1 MIHSSEKRT
10 KRIDALSCQ
19 MSPLNDIHTR
29 AAKLGRAIV
38 LPEGN
43 DSRTIEAA
51 LEIARRKLARVI
63 LLGDKIK
70 IEQALGGGPVSDIS
84 VEDLRESRH
93 RDNLIQAALDA
104 RSARGISE
112 DQAADLVTQ
121 PLYFGALMVRAGLAD
136 GSVAGA
142 VHTTPDVLRAGIQMI
157 GMAPGITTV
166 SGSFL
171 IAMPDYG
178 PQAGKS
184 FIFADSGV
192 VPDPTVDELVSIALS
207 TANTVRLLLNVEP
220 KLALLSFS
228 TKGSAE
234 HPRVDKMRRA
244 LEALKRR
251 APELIVDGELQ
262 ADAALDPSVAAS
274 KAPDSP
280 LAGQANALI
289 FPDLDSGNIGYK
301 LAERLGGACAT
312 GPIVQGLARPANDL
326 SRGCSAQDIVNMT
339 AVTVLMTQ
347 SHD

>member
-1 MIHSSEKRT
+1 MG
-10 KRIDALSCQ
+10 
-19 MSPLNDIHTR
+19 PLQDIHTR
-29 AAKLGRAIV
+29 AADLSRTIV

-51 LEIARRKLARVI
+51 LEITRRKLARII
-63 LLGDKIK
+63 LLGDKRK
-70 IEQALGGGPVSDIS
+70 IEQALAGQPVADIS
-84 VEDLRESRH
+84 IEDLRTSKH
-93 RDNLIQAALDA
+93 RDNLVQAAMDA
-104 RSARGISE
+104 RSAKRISE
-112 DQAADLVTQ
+112 DKAAELVQ
-121 PLYFGALMVRAGLAD
+121 RPLNFGALMVRAGLAD

-142 VHTTPDVLRAGIQMI
+142 VHTTRDVLRAGIQMI
-157 GMAPGITTV
+157 GMAPGITTI
-166 SGSFL
+166 SSSFL

-178 PQAGKS
+178 PQSGRS
-184 FIFADSGV
+184 FVFADCGV
-192 VPDPTVDELVSIALS
+192 VPEPSVDELVSIALS
-207 TANTVRLLLNVEP
+207 TAITVRLLLNVEP

-234 HPRVDKMRRA
+234 HPRVDKIRRT

-262 ADAALDPSVAAS
+262 GDAALDPSVAAR

-301 LAERLGGACAT
+301 LAERLGGASAT

-326 SRGCSAQDIVNMT
+326 SRGCNAEDIVNMT

-347 SHD
+347 C